1 MTAEQAKRSAPKE
14 MAPDESDPSHRVDH
28 IQAAVRSISYT
39 LAKVGSEG
47 PCSRQPGLAPYSNK
61 KSVF

>member
-1 MTAEQAKRSAPKE
+1 